1 MPRTSPSGS
10 GTQPWTCSHV
20 SSDADRR
27 RERTSVVALAN
38 SGFMKHLNLVSIKPA
53 AAHTDCKPPFARQ
66 RRPQA
71 SEVGL
76 LSSFFAPRQSAARR
90 SPATAATART
100 GSGTIRSPLDRNA
113 GRALSRERLI
123 EFGRKRGRDRG
134 ATCPIPPSG
143 HASPSATTATRGMPP
158 RRRALQTTLSV
169 RRVECRSIRYWPLH

>member
-76 LSSFFAPRQSAARR
+76 LSSFFASTECGAQVASDRSYGAHWIWHDPLASGSECGPRIKSREADRVRKKARPRPWRYMPDTTQRSCQSIRDHGNTRHA
-90 SPATAATART
+90 SPATSASNYTLCT
-100 GSGTIRSPLDRNA
+100 T
-113 GRALSRERLI
+113 SR
-123 EFGRKRGRDRG
+123 
-134 ATCPIPPSG
+134 
-143 HASPSATTATRGMPP
+143 M
-158 RRRALQTTLSV
+158 
-169 RRVECRSIRYWPLH
+169 